1 MNFFPSLVGP
11 SPWVQRP
18 AFSMRRV
25 RRLFAQ
31 RWAKRA
37 DGVRDLFFLPPAAAR
52 LISFPGLRRAALF
65 FEVTGHE

>member
-1 MNFFPSLVGP
+1 VSAVSSHG
-11 SPWVQRP
+11 
-18 AFSMRRV
+18 
-25 RRLFAQ
+25 RL
-31 RWAKRA
+31 AKRA